1 MPASRTRE
9 RALTGKVSAHHRF
22 MLGQHLQLIKHLDEA
37 IGRVTE
43 ELARRFTPPEPPPE
57 EQEPPWLA
65 EAPASESPE
74 PASSSTEA
82 APLSWRE
89 AVEIVEQV
97 TGISTR
103 VAQGRLSEIGVDMR
117 QFPSAKH
124 LASWVGI
131 CPGHHES
138 AGKRERRQ
146 DAQRQS
152 PRASALG
159 PGRSRRCP

>member
-1 MPASRTRE
+1 
-9 RALTGKVSAHHRF
+9 

-43 ELARRFTPPEPPPE
+43 ELARRFTPPEP
-57 EQEPPWLA
+57 
-65 EAPASESPE
+65 
-74 PASSSTEA
+74 ASSSAEA
-82 APLSWRE
+82 APLSWQE

-117 QFPSAKH
+117 QIPSANH

-146 DAQRQS
+146 DAQR
-152 PRASALG
+152 
-159 PGRSRRCP
+159 